1 MALTSTLVA
10 ALASALLAMQAPV
23 APAAQP
29 GAVRITQVNRPDGT
43 QQAWEIS
50 QERLAALPPFN
61 ASAPVPLSLVE
72 AVDVAQ
78 RWAIRQ
84 NPGVSRM
91 VVVNA
96 ALAPIVRTDTGSS
109 RLVGWHYMVQLVPE
123 DGSPIGILPG
133 AQGEA
138 RRVRVVVLMDR
149 SVVEPRIAAATGPA
163 VPNTLSQGPLP
174 PGVYVAGNGVVPP
187 QVKERPNPRYTP
199 EAMRR
204 GIQGEIMMQCTVDTD
219 GRCQDVTVVRSL
231 DKETGLDEE
240 AVKAVREW
248 RFAPGT
254 LNGKPV
260 KVRILV
266 EMSFNLRK

>member
-1 MALTSTLVA
+1 MALTSMLVA
-10 ALASALLAMQAPV
+10 ALASALPAMQAPV
-23 APAAQP
+23 APAVQP

-43 QQAWEIS
+43 QQTWEIS

-61 ASAPVPLSLVE
+61 ASAPVPLSLVD
-72 AVDVAQ
+72 AVNVAQ
-78 RWAIRQ
+78 QWASRQ
-84 NPGVSRM
+84 SPAVKLWA
-91 VVVNA
+91 VVNA
-96 ALAPIVRTDTGSS
+96 ALAPIVRTESGSS

-149 SVVEPRIAAATGPA
+149 SVVEPRIAAATAPA
-163 VPNTLSQGPLP
+163 VPNTLSQSPLP
-174 PGVYVAGNGVVPP
+174 PGVYAAGNGVVPP
-187 QVKERPNPRYTP
+187 QVKERHNPRYTP

-204 GIQGEIMMQCTVDTD
+204 GIQGLIVMRCVVDTD
-219 GRCQDVTVVRSL
+219 GRCQDVSVVRSL

-240 AVKAVREW
+240 AVKTVRQW

-260 KVRILV
+260 KVQILV
-266 EMSFNLRK
+266 EMEFNLRK